1 MLNLYVTSTNHKD
14 GKTFLTA
21 GLAATMQSLG
31 YSTSVYKPVQ
41 TGGIELNGFMQS
53 PDLTFIKSLDP
64 YINTNF
70 SYLYKTKAEP
80 LIASE
85 IENDPINIEQIINDY
100 RKLAVQSDCTIVD
113 NDGELLSPLSATVQ
127 NYDVIKMLQTPV
139 LIAVTP
145 SQNAINSTLLTINVA
160 YEKGL
165 DVRGV
170 VINNI
175 TDDCPKTHLTAITRI
190 IEEYSNAKILGLMPH
205 INGKIVPEDI
215 ITAVLNGIDIE
226 SVFNVKIEKL
236 DFS

>member
-64 YINTNF
+64 YINTSF

-85 IENDPINIEQIINDY
+85 IENDPINIEQIVNDY
-100 RKLAVQSDCTIVD
+100 RKLAVQSDCMIVD

-127 NYDVIKMLQTPV
+127 NCDVIKMLQTPV

-145 SQNAINSTLLTINVA
+145 SQNAINSTLLTINAA